1 MNEEQF
7 KAYLDRV
14 QRGEQ
19 LSETERLQLSQYMD
33 SNYGRVPIGD
43 KPSTSAQDYLF
54 GLTPD
59 PLFNVEDPNR
69 AFLPTETP
77 ISGDALSQFQA
88 ARVKGK
94 AVDNSSF
101 TGADSWSVPQK
112 GDPGGTKTGTQSP
125 PPPPPPPPPPNQ
137 MPFLTP
143 GGSDLTT
150 KANQFG
156 SSLQNPA
163 FKGAGV
169 IAGLSLGMG
178 LTREVLGGVGGAK
191 QQSYL
196 DKYYRDKQ
204 RSNEY
209 DTISASGADNTVGGG
224 AFLELGGEFQGQ
236 QEQPMQGE
244 QMNEMQQMQ
253 PGQEGQADEMQQMQQ
268 LVQVV
273 AGALQQG
280 AEPQEVVQML
290 MQQGLPQE
298 QAVAIVEEVMMQ
310 MQGGG
315 QQQPQ
320 GQEMA
325 QQGQPQMQDQ
335 QMMKY
340 GGKKVG
346 DLVSF
351 KYGGKKVS
359 GRVKKIENGKIYV

>member
-19 LSETERLQLSQYMD
+19 ASEQERYQAMMFLNSGLSPQSSDSYGLEGGMD
-33 SNYGRVPIGD
+33 PYD
-43 KPSTSAQDYLF
+43 KESTLF
-54 GLTPD
+54 
-59 PLFNVEDPNR
+59 
-69 AFLPTETP
+69 
-77 ISGDALSQFQA
+77 
-88 ARVKGK
+88 
-94 AVDNSSF
+94 
-101 TGADSWSVPQK
+101 SVPQK
-112 GDPGGTKTGTQSP
+112 MEPRQQSMSELGDEVVQSYNTPRKTGLLEANAKAEQERLRAEQERNKQFN
-125 PPPPPPPPPPNQ
+125 PNQ

-209 DTISASGADNTVGGG
+209 DTVSASGADNTVGG
-224 AFLELGGEFQGQ
+224 ALVGGEFGGEFDGQGFQGQ

-268 LVQVV
+268 IVQVV

-280 AEPQEVVQML
+280 AQPQEVVQML

-320 GQEMA
+320 GQEMG

-340 GGKKVG
+340 GGKKV
-346 DLVSF
+346 
-351 KYGGKKVS
+351 S
-359 GRVKKIENGKIYV
+359 GRIKKIENGKIYV